1 VFVLSPEIEANGGGN
16 TMQAIAIR
24 PEDRDAFGTLL
35 TEMHRLRARVFGG
48 RLGWDVEIADGVE
61 TDRFDQLNPVYI
73 LVVAERGPVLGCAR
87 LLPATGPT
95 MLADAFPQ
103 LLAGGR
109 LDAHPGMIES
119 SRFCVD
125 TGATE
130 AVAARGL
137 HRATLT
143 LFAAIIEWSM
153 GEGYREIVTATD
165 VRFERLLN
173 RAHWPMRRLGEPRMI
188 GETLSIAGALPAD
201 DTSFA
206 TVRPQSYRSDLGG
219 INRSAA

>member
-1 VFVLSPEIEANGGGN
+1 
-16 TMQAIAIR
+16 MRAIAIR

-109 LDAHPGMIES
+109 LEAHPRMIES

-125 TGATE
+125 TGAVE
-130 AVAARGL
+130 AVTARGL
-137 HRATLT
+137 HRATGH
-143 LFAAIIEWSM
+143 M
-153 GEGYREIVTATD
+153 GLAGGRGGAGGADLRVVQDLLGHTTISTTQIYTHVTMD
-165 VRFERLLN
+165 RLRKVYMN
-173 RAHWPMRRLGEPRMI
+173 THPRA
-188 GETLSIAGALPAD
+188 
-201 DTSFA
+201 
-206 TVRPQSYRSDLGG
+206 
-219 INRSAA
+219 

>member
-1 VFVLSPEIEANGGGN
+1 
-16 TMQAIAIR
+16 MRAIAIR
-24 PEDRDAFGTLL
+24 PEEKAGFGVPLAD
-35 TEMHRLRARVFGG
+35 MHRLRARVFGG
-48 RLGWDVEIADGVE
+48 RLGWDVEIQDGVE
-61 TDRFDQLNPVYI
+61 SDRFDQLNPVYI
-73 LVVAERGPVLGCAR
+73 LAVAERGLVLGCAR

-95 MLADAFPQ
+95 MLSDAFPQ
-103 LLAGGR
+103 LLDGGR

-125 TGATE
+125 TGAVE
-130 AVAARGL
+130 AMTARGL

-153 GEGYREIVTATD
+153 GAGYREIVTATD

-188 GETLSIAGALPAD
+188 GETLSVAGALPAD
-201 DTSFA
+201 HASFA
-206 TVRPQSYRSDLGG
+206 TVRPPGYRSDLGG
-219 INRSAA
+219 LRRSAA